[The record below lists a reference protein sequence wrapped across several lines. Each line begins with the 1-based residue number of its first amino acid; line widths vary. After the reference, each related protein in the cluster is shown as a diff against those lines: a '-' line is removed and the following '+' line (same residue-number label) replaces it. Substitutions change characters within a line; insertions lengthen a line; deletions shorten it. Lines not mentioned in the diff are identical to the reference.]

1 MEADTLFIQLDDKV
15 QQLAVDNPNEDANPL
30 RTKCQDLKDTA
41 CYLKKTAEEKLNL
54 CKYTQNL
61 NEELESEINESKN
74 WLQQNDDTLRTCG
87 TLDLDTTM
95 MTRTI
100 HKFNVCA
107 NSISFI
113 DNFFVKKIMIFIFA
127 DPIKIVCLLLLLP
140 FSLEDAKKSLNNL
153 RIMYL
158 LFTRIN
164 PFDMPFC
171 KSKNIRN

>member
-15 QQLAVDNPNEDANPL
+15 QQLAVDYPNEDANPL

-61 NEELESEINESKN
+61 NEELESEINDSKN

-113 DNFFVKKIMIFIFA
+113 DKDFV
-127 DPIKIVCLLLLLP
+127 
-140 FSLEDAKKSLNNL
+140 NL
-153 RIMYL
+153 
-158 LFTRIN
+158 
-164 PFDMPFC
+164 
-171 KSKNIRN
+171 K

>member
-1 MEADTLFIQLDDKV
+1 MIADKFMEADTLFIQLDDKV

-113 DNFFVKKIMIFIFA
+113 DNFFVNKKNNDIYLCISDQNCLFAVVITVFI
-127 DPIKIVCLLLLLP
+127 
-140 FSLEDAKKSLNNL
+140 
-153 RIMYL
+153 R
-158 LFTRIN
+158 R
-164 PFDMPFC
+164 
-171 KSKNIRN
+171 R

>member
-113 DNFFVKKIMIFIFA
+113 DKYFVNLKNDNIYLCISYQNCLFA
-127 DPIKIVCLLLLLP
+127 VVITVLHSTNHKCANT
-140 FSLEDAKKSLNNL
+140 F
-153 RIMYL
+153 
-158 LFTRIN
+158 
-164 PFDMPFC
+164 
-171 KSKNIRN
+171 